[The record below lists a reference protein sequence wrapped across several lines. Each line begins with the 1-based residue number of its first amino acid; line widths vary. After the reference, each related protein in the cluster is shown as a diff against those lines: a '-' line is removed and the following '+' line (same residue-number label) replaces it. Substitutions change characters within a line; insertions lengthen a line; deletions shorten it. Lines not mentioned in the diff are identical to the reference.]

1 MKVFVLRIGSVVEDV
16 KNSREKIDEVLR
28 GMVCEDFNWK
38 EWNEFSF
45 VSYNFT
51 EEEEMDDEEVECY
64 SFEIED

>member
-16 KNSREKIDEVLR
+16 KNSREKVDEVLR
-28 GMVCEDFNWK
+28 GMVGEDFNWK

-45 VSYNFT
+45 VSYNFS
-51 EEEEMDDEEVECY
+51 EEVEMDDEEVECY